1 MLHGWAGSVLRSIS
15 RHRRIASLTSSTS
28 QSASGTSSTTTSRGL
43 STHSRK
49 RLLQLMWL
57 SSLWQDLRG
66 QELGRAVRGTD
77 EVLTP
82 SIGLAKEKG
91 MVSRGPPSSRQL
103 TAGIAGSMATD
114 PLSAAV
120 AGLGDK
126 IGVHL
131 DPIQAAREGRPNGDV
146 GIGDGAIRAK
156 VGEMIGGDRQH
167 PAPLLRRPSLHDLH
181 QRLHQCLTLRPTR
194 HQILQ
199 QKPLAQ
205 QRRRRGLSRY
215 HACHLW
221 SAKSTARSMAC
232 RTSSAPI
239 MMAR

>member
-82 SIGLAKEKG
+82 SIGLAKEKR
-91 MVSRGPPSSRQL
+91 MVSRGPSSSRQL
-103 TAGIAGSMATD
+103 SAGIAGSMATD

-181 QRLHQCLTLRPTR
+181 QRLHQMPDSTANTASDPAVRSHGLSSDNGKNTAGTA
-194 HQILQ
+194 H
-199 QKPLAQ
+199 ATHG
-205 QRRRRGLSRY
+205 QRRVLRDQWRAALQ
-215 HACHLW
+215 AHLQ
-221 SAKSTARSMAC
+221 
-232 RTSSAPI
+232 
-239 MMAR
+239 

>member
-1 MLHGWAGSVLRSIS
+1 MLHGWAGSVLRSIN

-43 STHSRK
+43 STHLRK

-82 SIGLAKEKG
+82 SIGLAKEKR
-91 MVSRGPPSSRQL
+91 MVSRGPSSSRQL
-103 TAGIAGSMATD
+103 SAGIAGSMATD

-120 AGLGDK
+120 AGLGDN
-126 IGVHL
+126 HL

-205 QRRRRGLSRY
+205 
-215 HACHLW
+215 
-221 SAKSTARSMAC
+221 
-232 RTSSAPI
+232 
-239 MMAR
+239 